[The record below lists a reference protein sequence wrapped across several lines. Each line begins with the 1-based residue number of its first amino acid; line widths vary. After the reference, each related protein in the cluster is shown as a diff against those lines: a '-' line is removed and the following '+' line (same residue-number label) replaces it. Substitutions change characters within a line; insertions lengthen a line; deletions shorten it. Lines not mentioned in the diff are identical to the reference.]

1 MAKDIVMPKMGYDMT
16 EGKLLRWIK
25 HEGDTITKGEA
36 VAEIE
41 TDKVNIEVEAFD
53 SGGLQR
59 ILVQEGATVPVGE
72 RIATLAAP
80 RGPPPSP
87 APQPAP
93 APGPEAVPEAVPTAA
108 AAGEKPLTRL
118 QQTMARRMVESKTRA
133 PHFYLTIQVDMT
145 AALALRQQLN
155 AELEAS
161 TSAFGGAE
169 GGAKI
174 SLHDPLVKAPA
185 RAAAKFA

>member
-53 SGGLQR
+53 SGVLQR
-59 ILVQEGATVPVGE
+59 ILVQEGETVPVGE

-80 RGPPPSP
+80 GEPPPSEE
-87 APQPAP
+87 QPARG
-93 APGPEAVPEAVPTAA
+93 ATAPTAA
-108 AAGEKPLTRL
+108 APTAPQPIEEQPGAAGG
-118 QQTMARRMVESKTRA
+118 
-133 PHFYLTIQVDMT
+133 TIKQ
-145 AALALRQQLN
+145 
-155 AELEAS
+155 EPPS
-161 TSAFGGAE
+161 T
-169 GGAKI
+169 
-174 SLHDPLVKAPA
+174 A
-185 RAAAKFA
+185 RAGASGRLRAQASAAP

>member
-53 SGGLQR
+53 SGVLQR
-59 ILVQEGATVPVGE
+59 ILVQEGETVPVGE

-80 RGPPPSP
+80 GEPPPSEE
-87 APQPAP
+87 QPARG
-93 APGPEAVPEAVPTAA
+93 ATAPTAA
-108 AAGEKPLTRL
+108 AP
-118 QQTMARRMVESKTRA
+118 
-133 PHFYLTIQVDMT
+133 P
-145 AALALRQQLN
+145 AL
-155 AELEAS
+155 
-161 TSAFGGAE
+161 
-169 GGAKI
+169 
-174 SLHDPLVKAPA
+174 
-185 RAAAKFA
+185 